1 MIPAPLSTRTD
12 AAEILDDARV
22 MRARA
27 EILCA
32 EADLCAPRFGDVKR
46 WAAATLRWHATRLE
60 RRAGEIAAEQLTTPT
75 PMEAP

>member
-32 EADLCAPRFGDVKR
+32 EADLCGPYYRGLKR
-46 WAAATLRWHATRLE
+46 AAAATLRWHATRLE
-60 RRAGEIAAEQLTTPT
+60 RRAGEIANLDSGHAGRGG
-75 PMEAP
+75 